1 MTSTTALTFK
11 DTTFSV
17 IDRNGYPWLK
27 AGEISSALGYSRSDK
42 VTQIYSGNSAEFTEN
57 MTAVITV
64 GIPSKSADP
73 DNLDSGV
80 SEENSNLQTTIR
92 IFSLR
97 GAHLIAMF
105 ARTPAAKE
113 FRAWVLDILDN
124 HVGAQKTET
133 LEASEQQTL
142 MEIVKA
148 KVAHLPTAEQG
159 KPIAEIWSRVHHKF
173 RVAKY
178 SQLPRT
184 QLTDVILYVTGMELK
199 SAKAKPADPLCTQEQ
214 RSELAK
220 LTARIGSLAHM
231 NKSLEWAVS
240 NRLRTELGVSSTT
253 ELKASQYQA
262 AVSFLGNMDSLV
274 SSFRSR
280 VIGIEKQFCR
290 MIVRDGSPDAV
301 AEFEA
306 TFSGEMKHL
315 FADTETR
322 PLLT

>member
-1 MTSTTALTFK
+1 MIGGFPVSIVNARELHSYLENGDLFANWIK
-11 DTTFSV
+11 LR
-17 IDRNGYPWLK
+17 IDKY
-27 AGEISSALGYSRSDK
+27 
-42 VTQIYSGNSAEFTEN
+42 EFTEN
-57 MTAVITV
+57 VDFSVALVNAKA
-64 GIPSKSADP
+64 KSGGQNKKDYLIS
-73 DNLDSGV
+73 LDMAKELSMV
-80 SEENSNLQTTIR
+80 ENNAKGR
-92 IFSLR
+92 EARRYF
-97 GAHLIAMF
+97 IAMERK
-105 ARTPAAKE
+105 ALEGAGQSVP
-113 FRAWVLDILDN
+113 
-124 HVGAQKTET
+124 VGRVSVET
-133 LEASEQQTL
+133 LEPSEQQTL

-148 KVAHLPTAEQG
+148 KVAHLPTGEQG

-184 QLTDVILYVTGMELK
+184 QLSEAILYVTGMELK

-220 LTARIGSLAHM
+220 LTARIGGHAHMSKSLA
-231 NKSLEWAVS
+231 WAVS
-240 NRLRTELGVSSTT
+240 NRMRTELGVSSTL

-262 AVSFLGNMDSLV
+262 AVSFLGTMDSLV

-306 TFSGEMKHL
+306 TFSGEMKQL
-315 FADTETR
+315 FTDAETR